1 MKALKKLMKIGGKI
15 KMSNLYELTNN
26 YETVLNML
34 YDEDVDEQM
43 ILDTLES
50 IEGEIEDKAD
60 NYAKIIK
67 ELEAKK
73 NARKEEAKR
82 LTESAKVFENR
93 VNTLKQNLFNAMK
106 QTGKTK
112 FATDLFSFNI
122 VKNGGKQS
130 LTIDG
135 EVPKEYT
142 KTITEN
148 DTDKIRQA
156 LENGENLP
164 FAHLEPRGESL
175 RIK

>member
-1 MKALKKLMKIGGKI
+1 
-15 KMSNLYELTNN
+15 MSKLYELTNN
-26 YETVLNML
+26 YEQVLSMI

-60 NYAKIIK
+60 GYAKIIK
-67 ELEAKK
+67 ELEVQRD
-73 NARKEEAKR
+73 ARKAESKR
-82 LTESAKVFENR
+82 LSDSAKVFDNR
-93 VNTLKQNLFNAMK
+93 VNSLKQNLFNAMK

-112 FATDLFSFNI
+112 FATDLFTFNI
-122 VKNGGKQS
+122 AKNGGKQA

-135 EVPKEYT
+135 DVPEEYT
-142 KTITEN
+142 KTIIEN
-148 DTDKIRQA
+148 DTDKIRA
-156 LENGENLP
+156 DLEAGKELP

>member
-1 MKALKKLMKIGGKI
+1 
-15 KMSNLYELTNN
+15 MSNLYELNQN
-26 YETVLNML
+26 YEKVLNML
-34 YDEDVDEQM
+34 YDEDIDEQM
-43 ILDTLES
+43 VLDTLES

-60 NYAKIIK
+60 GYAKIIK
-67 ELEAKK
+67 ELEAKQ

-93 VNTLKQNLFNAMK
+93 VKALKQNLFNTMK
-106 QTGKTK
+106 STGKTK

-122 VKNGGKQS
+122 AKNGGKQT

-135 EVPKEYT
+135 NVPEEYT
-142 KTITEN
+142 KTIIEN
-148 DTDKIRQA
+148 DTDKIRA
-156 LENGENLP
+156 DLEAGKKLP

>member
-1 MKALKKLMKIGGKI
+1 
-15 KMSNLYELTNN
+15 MSNLYELTSN
-26 YETVLNML
+26 YETVLNMI
-34 YDEDVDEQM
+34 YVEDVDEQM

-67 ELEAKK
+67 ELESKQ

-93 VNTLKQNLFNAMK
+93 VNTLKRNLFNSMK
-106 QTGKTK
+106 ATGKTK

-122 VKNGGKQS
+122 AKNGGKQT

-135 EVPKEYT
+135 EVPQEYT
-142 KTITEN
+142 KTVIEN
-148 DTDKIRQA
+148 DTDKIRVA
-156 LENGENLP
+156 LEAGEKLP
-164 FAHLEPRGESL
+164 FAHLEPR
-175 RIK
+175 R